1 MKESVRLSHFPMPT
15 ADDLRNPFAGSDRY
29 TTLDMNHAFHQL
41 PVDEEPQKL
50 FVFWTPCG
58 LYNFNTLAIGIHT
71 ASSECQEKLRRV
83 LEGLEGVCQIQDD
96 RVIHGKGKVHDKR
109 MVKVLKKLQEYG
121 FTLRKERSNWRKSS
135 VVWFGQVFSMA
146 SMSPY
151 QEFGSAHQGLT
162 SRQE

>member
-50 FVFWTPCG
+50 FVF
-58 LYNFNTLAIGIHT
+58 
-71 ASSECQEKLRRV
+71 
-83 LEGLEGVCQIQDD
+83 
-96 RVIHGKGKVHDKR
+96 
-109 MVKVLKKLQEYG
+109 
-121 FTLRKERSNWRKSS
+121 
-135 VVWFGQVFSMA
+135 GQVFSMA

-151 QEFGSAHQGLT
+151 QEFGSAHQELT
-162 SRQE
+162 SGQE